1 MICTCRSKVLS
12 EVDKAINSGVDAD
25 NDTFVLVAA
34 SIYLLEEVRVGLF
47 WYGHATLS
55 LFLPPPS
62 SLPPSLSLSLS
73 LLIEFWFS
81 SSVS

>member
-47 WYGHATLS
+47 
-55 LFLPPPS
+55 
-62 SLPPSLSLSLS
+62 
-73 LLIEFWFS
+73 
-81 SSVS
+81 